1 MLTCRDGPDNDP
13 GWLTHTNRHYAQ
25 VQWAANKSL
34 PTNLQKKKKETNYDY
49 RLTCQRIVCS
59 LAPCQT
65 VGTGVAT
72 FLANLQL
79 ISNPMVDY
87 DGSLRFWGRVRTMK
101 PHQTKTWNHM
111 WFHVVPWGGP
121 PEPHFAV
128 WLFSSLSVED
138 TSYIHVCF
146 TSW

>member
-13 GWLTHTNRHYAQ
+13 GRLTHTNRHYAQ

-65 VGTGVAT
+65 GGTGVVT

-87 DGSLRFWGRVRTMK
+87 DGSLRFWGRARTMK
-101 PHQTKTWNHM
+101 PHRAKTWNHM
-111 WFHVVPWGGP
+111 WFHFVDPWIS
-121 PEPHFAV
+121 AV
-128 WLFSSLSVED
+128 SSLFHPHGAPVRKSLVQ
-138 TSYIHVCF
+138 VGKG
-146 TSW
+146 